1 MKTAPN
7 IAPFSKSAG
16 FLNGLALS
24 ALSGLLLGLAW
35 RAPEFHLVWIALI
48 PLVIATNQA
57 ESLRK
62 VALLTTVA
70 GLLSGI
76 IQYWWMYATFE
87 RFTATESA
95 FALVLPLL
103 FALLS
108 CFWLLLVFGS
118 FHFLA
123 LKDRIRTTGRLVFR
137 NALIFGLIY
146 FLADFIRVHT
156 FPGFVWDKLTLVS
169 YLGAGTYTLQ
179 LAPLTG
185 ALGVAILIAGVNYLA
200 AEAIASSNF
209 RTGLI
214 AATLFLANLGY
225 GWAVVEAGGGHRS
238 ASAGP
243 KVAIVSGNV
252 AAETKW
258 AEQGNAIISR
268 MLGLIV
274 TANEE
279 QPDLVVWPETALPWT
294 YLEDDE
300 ILHEIAGISG
310 QHQTQ
315 HLIGYLSESDR
326 ENQVYNSAY
335 LIDADASAIGR
346 YDKLRLLDF
355 MEKAFPLGGFLQ
367 SGANTQWE
375 PMIPGNGSPA
385 LSASAGMLQVMIC
398 NESLLPQYFGG
409 PASGTEFL
417 VNMSNNAWFDQ
428 SPELLDMHFN
438 HAIHRALE
446 YRKDVVVS
454 SNRGVSGF
462 INRYGIA
469 EKAGPSERPELILS
483 HITPHTNQ
491 TPFARFPLLIPL
503 LSTIT
508 LATLLFK
515 KIYS

>member
-1 MKTAPN
+1 MKTAPK
-7 IAPFSKSAG
+7 IAAFSKSAG
-16 FLNGLALS
+16 FLNGLGLS

-35 RAPEFHLVWIALI
+35 RAPEFHLVWIALF
-48 PLVIATNQA
+48 PLVIASKQA
-57 ESLRK
+57 ESLKK
-62 VALLTTVA
+62 VAAFTALA
-70 GLLSGI
+70 GLVSGI
-76 IQYWWMYATFE
+76 IQYWWMFAAFQ
-87 RFTATESA
+87 RFTATESVFA
-95 FALVLPLL
+95 FLLPLL

-108 CFWLLLVFGS
+108 CIWLLLVFGS

-123 LKDRIRTTGRLVFR
+123 FRDGPRTAGRPVFR
-137 NALIFGLIY
+137 NALLFGLIY

-185 ALGVAILIAGVNYLA
+185 ALGAAILIAGVNYLA
-200 AEAIASSNF
+200 AEAVASRNF

-214 AATLFLANLGY
+214 AATLFMANIGY
-225 GWAVVEAGGGHRS
+225 GWAVVETGGGHRS

-268 MLGLIV
+268 MLGLIL
-274 TANEE
+274 TANKE

-300 ILHEIAGISG
+300 ILREISRISG
-310 QHQTQ
+310 QSQTQ
-315 HLIGYLSESDR
+315 HLIGYLSESSR

-335 LIDADASAIGR
+335 LIDADASTIGR

-367 SGANTQWE
+367 SGVNAMWE
-375 PMIPGNGSPA
+375 PMLAGKQRSA
-385 LSASAGMLQVMIC
+385 LSASAGKLQVMIC
-398 NESLLPQYFGG
+398 NESLLPWYFGG
-409 PASGTEFL
+409 PASETEFL

-428 SPELLDMHFN
+428 YPELLEMHFN
-438 HAIHRALE
+438 HAVYRALE
-446 YRKDVVVS
+446 YRKDMVVS

-469 EKAGPSERPELILS
+469 EKSGPSERPELLIS
-483 HITPHTNQ
+483 NITPRSSQ
-491 TPFARFPLLIPL
+491 TPYAHFPLLMPL

-508 LATLLFK
+508 LGFLLFK